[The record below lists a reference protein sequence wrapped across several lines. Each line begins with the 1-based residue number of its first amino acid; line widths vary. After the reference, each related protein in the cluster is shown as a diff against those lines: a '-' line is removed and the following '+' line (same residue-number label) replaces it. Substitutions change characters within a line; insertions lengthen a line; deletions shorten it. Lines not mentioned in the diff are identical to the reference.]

1 MMQFSV
7 APWRVLDEKHFT
19 AVKKS
24 VRIREKYKEYILQ
37 LALRAA
43 ETGEPIMKPLE
54 LNYPDQGYAGIV
66 DQFLLG
72 DRLLVAPVLEKAA
85 VTRMVVIPAG
95 TWKSYNGQIING
107 PVKVEIKVGLDDLP
121 YFELVK

>member
-7 APWRVLDEKHFT
+7 APWRVLDDRHLA

-24 VRIREKYKEYILQ
+24 VRIREKFRDYILE
-37 LALRAA
+37 LAVRAA

-54 LNYPDQGYAGIV
+54 FNYPGRGYADIT

-72 DRLLVAPVLEKAA
+72 DRLLVAPVLKKGA
-85 VTRMVVIPAG
+85 VSRKVVIPAG
-95 TWKSYNGQIING
+95 IWKSFSGQTISG
-107 PVKVEIKVGLDDLP
+107 PDTVDVKAGLDDLP
-121 YFELVK
+121 YFELTE